1 MKDLLKSVGQDYL
14 LDSVSTLKGI
24 GPKSSKTLSQASIE
38 SVLDLLLLLPRKYK
52 RRDRWLKVDKRLLP
66 RTVTI
71 EVLIKNHIYPK
82 NRRSPLRISAETYG
96 SPLIILLFSFNKAQL
111 NNYYPPGENI
121 VISGDL
127 TLDGSKLTMIH
138 PDYSVKPD
146 EIYKIPEIEPIYPSV
161 YGLGNKFLQKTVGNI
176 INVINDLNPIP
187 EWYPK
192 KFIQAKNWPSFSKA
206 LSLIHMPKDNKD
218 LSCII
223 KARKR
228 LIFDEFYAHH
238 IKLDKF
244 RRSAKKKEG
253 FKVEGDKFLIKNL
266 INNLSFQ
273 LTKGQLNALYEILD
287 DVESEPKMNRLLQ
300 GDVGSGK
307 TIVALLVAMFV
318 VSGGYQVA
326 IMAPTEVLA
335 MQHAKSLKDVL
346 RAQEINKLNVTIL
359 TGSDNRSERE
369 KKLLLISC
377 GEAKIV
383 IGTHALFQRNVHFH
397 NLRLAVIDE
406 QHKFGVMQ
414 RFRLEKKGNVNS
426 IIMSATPIPR
436 SLALTVFSDRDLTTI
451 KEKPKN
457 RLSIETLAISVKKIR
472 KLLDKLAKQMSEG
485 QQVYWVCPLI
495 EENEKNHLSN
505 SNDRFLYLRN
515 EFSQFKVG
523 LVHGQMPSED
533 KESELKKFNERKIDI
548 LVSTTVIEVGI
559 DNPNATAIVIE
570 NANRFGLSQL
580 HQLRG
585 RVGRGDKK
593 SYCFLVY
600 DGNLSD
606 QAIQRL
612 KIMKDTQDGFE
623 IAEKDMALRGSG
635 DLLGTMQSGHKIF
648 KLSEVME
655 EPELFLEAYK
665 LAQDTKTA
673 LPKRS

>member
-1 MKDLLKSVGQDYL
+1 MKDLLKSVGQEYL
-14 LDSVSTLKGI
+14 LESVSSIKGI

-52 RRDRWLKVDKRLLP
+52 RRDRCFKVDKRLLP

-71 EVLIKNHIYPK
+71 EVLIKKHIYPK

-96 SPLIILLFSFNKAQL
+96 SPLIIILFSFNKAQL
-111 NNYYPPGENI
+111 NNYYPLGKNV

-127 TLDGSKLTMIH
+127 TLDGSTLTMIH

-146 EIYKIPEIEPIYPSV
+146 QIFKIPQIEPIYPSV
-161 YGLGNKFLQKTVGNI
+161 YGLGNKLLQKTVGN
-176 INVINDLNPIP
+176 VINDFDLIA

-192 KFIQAKNWPSFSKA
+192 KFIQEKNWPSFLEA

-218 LSCII
+218 LSFIM
-223 KARKR
+223 KARER

-238 IKLDKF
+238 LKLDKF
-244 RRSAKKKEG
+244 KRTVKKREG
-253 FKVEGDKFLIKNL
+253 FKVKGDKALIKNL
-266 INNLSFQ
+266 INSLSFQ
-273 LTKGQLNALYEILD
+273 LTNSQLNALYEILD
-287 DVESEPKMNRLLQ
+287 DIESESKMNRLLQ

-307 TIVALLVAMFV
+307 TIIVLLAAMFV
-318 VSGGYQVA
+318 VSGGHQVA

-335 MQHAKSLKDVL
+335 MQHMKSLKDLL
-346 RAQEINKLNVTIL
+346 RVQEIKKLNVTIL
-359 TGSDNRSERE
+359 TGSDRQNERTR
-369 KKLLLISC
+369 KLLLISC

-383 IGTHALFQRNVHFH
+383 IGTHALFQKNVHFH

-436 SLALTVFSDRDLTTI
+436 SLALTAFSDRDLTTI

-457 RLSIETLAISVKKIR
+457 RLSIETLTISVKKIR
-472 KLLDKLAKQMSEG
+472 KLLDKLAKLISEG
-485 QQVYWVCPLI
+485 QQAYWVCPLI
-495 EENEKNHLSN
+495 EDSENNHISN
-505 SNDRFLYLRN
+505 SKDRFLYLKN
-515 EFSQFKVG
+515 EFSPLKVG
-523 LVHGQMPSED
+523 LIHGQMPSEE
-533 KESELKKFNERKIDI
+533 KESELKKFNEGKINI

-600 DGNLSD
+600 GGNLSD

-612 KIMKDTQDGFE
+612 KIMRETQDGFE
-623 IAEKDMALRGSG
+623 IAEKDMTLRGSG

-648 KLSEVME
+648 KLAELTE

-665 LAQDTKTA
+665 QAQNTKNA
-673 LPKRS
+673 APKQN

>member
-1 MKDLLKSVGQDYL
+1 M
-14 LDSVSTLKGI
+14 
-24 GPKSSKTLSQASIE
+24 
-38 SVLDLLLLLPRKYK
+38 
-52 RRDRWLKVDKRLLP
+52 
-66 RTVTI
+66 
-71 EVLIKNHIYPK
+71 
-82 NRRSPLRISAETYG
+82 
-96 SPLIILLFSFNKAQL
+96 
-111 NNYYPPGENI
+111 
-121 VISGDL
+121 
-127 TLDGSKLTMIH
+127 
-138 PDYSVKPD
+138 
-146 EIYKIPEIEPIYPSV
+146 
-161 YGLGNKFLQKTVGNI
+161 YGLGNKFLQKTVS
-176 INVINDLNPIP
+176 NVINYFNSIA

-192 KFIQAKNWPSFSKA
+192 KFIQVKNWPSFSEA

-244 RRSAKKKEG
+244 RRTAKKKEG
-253 FKVEGDKFLIKNL
+253 FKVEGDKVLIKNL

-287 DVESEPKMNRLLQ
+287 DIESEPKMNRLLQ

-307 TIVALLVAMFV
+307 TIVVLLAAMFV
-318 VSGGYQVA
+318 VSGGHQVA

-495 EENEKNHLSN
+495 EENENNHLSN

-523 LVHGQMPSED
+523 LIHGQMPSED

-612 KIMKDTQDGFE
+612 KIMKETQDGFE

-648 KLSEVME
+648 KVSEVTE

-665 LAQDTKTA
+665 LAQDNKA
-673 LPKRS
+673 AVPKRY

>member
-1 MKDLLKSVGQDYL
+1 M
-14 LDSVSTLKGI
+14 
-24 GPKSSKTLSQASIE
+24 
-38 SVLDLLLLLPRKYK
+38 
-52 RRDRWLKVDKRLLP
+52 
-66 RTVTI
+66 
-71 EVLIKNHIYPK
+71 
-82 NRRSPLRISAETYG
+82 
-96 SPLIILLFSFNKAQL
+96 LFSFNAAQL

-146 EIYKIPEIEPIYPSV
+146 QIFKIPEIEPIYPSV

-176 INVINDLNPIP
+176 INHFNSIA
-187 EWYPK
+187 EWHPK
-192 KFIQAKNWPSFSKA
+192 NFIQLKNWPSFSEA

-244 RRSAKKKEG
+244 RRTAKKKEG
-253 FKVEGDKFLIKNL
+253 FKVEGDKVLIKNL

-287 DVESEPKMNRLLQ
+287 DIESEPKMNRLLQ

-307 TIVALLVAMFV
+307 TIVVLLAAMFV
-318 VSGGYQVA
+318 VSGGHQVA

-523 LVHGQMPSED
+523 LIHGQMPSED
-533 KESELKKFNERKIDI
+533 KESELKKFNERRIDI

-600 DGNLSD
+600 NGNLSD

-612 KIMKDTQDGFE
+612 KIMKETQDGFE

-648 KLSEVME
+648 KLSEVTE

-673 LPKRS
+673 VPKRY

>member
-1 MKDLLKSVGQDYL
+1 MKNLLKSVGQDHL
-14 LDSVSTLKGI
+14 LNKVSTLKGI
-24 GPKSSKTLSQASIE
+24 GPKSSKLLSKASIDC
-38 SVLDLLLLLPRKYK
+38 VLDLLLLLPRKYK
-52 RRDRWLKVDKRLLP
+52 RRDRWSEVDKNLLP

-71 EVLIKNHIYPK
+71 EVSIKTYIYPK
-82 NRRSPLRISAETYG
+82 NRRSPLRILAETGG
-96 SPLIILLFSFNKAQL
+96 SPLIIILFSFNKNQL
-111 NNYYPPGENI
+111 NNYYPIGKNV
-121 VISGDL
+121 VISGEL
-127 TLDGSKLTMIH
+127 SFEGNKLTMIH

-161 YGLGNKFLQKTVGNI
+161 YGLGNKFLQKTVGN
-176 INVINDLNPIP
+176 VINDFNSIA
-187 EWYPK
+187 EWFPK
-192 KFIQAKNWPSFSKA
+192 KFVQVKNWPSFLEA
-206 LSLIHMPKDNKD
+206 LKLIHMPKNKKD
-218 LSCII
+218 LSYII

-238 IKLDKF
+238 IKVDKF
-244 RRSAKKKEG
+244 RRTAKKKEG
-253 FKVEGDKFLIKNL
+253 FKVEGDKDLIKNL
-266 INNLSFQ
+266 INNLPFQ

-287 DVESEPKMNRLLQ
+287 DIVAEPKMNRLLQ

-307 TIVALLVAMFV
+307 TIVVLLAAMFV
-318 VSGGYQVA
+318 VSGGHQVA

-335 MQHAKSLKDVL
+335 MQHVKSLKDVL
-346 RAQEINKLNVTIL
+346 RSQEINKLNVTIL

-495 EENEKNHLSN
+495 EENENNHLSN

-523 LVHGQMPSED
+523 LIHGQMPIED

-612 KIMKDTQDGFE
+612 KIMKETQDGFE
-623 IAEKDMALRGSG
+623 IAEKDMILRGSG

-648 KLSEVME
+648 KLSEVTE

-665 LAQDTKTA
+665 LVQDTIA
-673 LPKRS
+673 AVPKQ

>member
-52 RRDRWLKVDKRLLP
+52 RRDRWFNVDKRLLP

-161 YGLGNKFLQKTVGNI
+161 YGLGNKFLQKAVGNI
-176 INVINDLNPIP
+176 TYVINDLNPIP

-192 KFIQAKNWPSFSKA
+192 KLIQAKNWPSFSKA

-244 RRSAKKKEG
+244 RHSAKKKEG

-287 DVESEPKMNRLLQ
+287 DIESEPKMNRLLQ

-318 VSGGYQVA
+318 VSAGYQVA

-523 LVHGQMPSED
+523 LIHGQMPSED

-570 NANRFGLSQL
+570 NANIFGLSQL

-593 SYCFLVY
+593 SYCFLLY

-673 LPKRS
+673 VPKRS

>member
-1 MKDLLKSVGQDYL
+1 MKDLLKSAGQDYL

-24 GPKSSKTLSQASIE
+24 GPKSCKALLKISIE

-52 RRDRWLKVDKRLLP
+52 QRDRWFKVDKRLLP
-66 RTVTI
+66 RAVTI
-71 EVLIKNHIYPK
+71 EVSIKKHIYPK
-82 NRRSPLRISAETYG
+82 SRRAPLRILAETYG
-96 SPLIILLFSFNKAQL
+96 CPLIIILFSFNKAQL
-111 NNYYPPGENI
+111 NNYYPTGKNV

-146 EIYKIPEIEPIYPSV
+146 QIFRIPQIEPIYPSV
-161 YGLGNKFLQKTVGNI
+161 FGLGNKFLQKTVA
-176 INVINDLNPIP
+176 NVINDLKLTA

-192 KFIQAKNWPSFSKA
+192 KFIQEKNWPSFLEA
-206 LSLIHMPKDNKD
+206 LSLIHMPKNNKD
-218 LSCII
+218 LSYII
-223 KARKR
+223 KARER

-238 IKLDKF
+238 LKLDKF
-244 RRSAKKKEG
+244 RRTAKKKVG
-253 FKVEGDKFLIKNL
+253 FKVQGDRALIKNL
-266 INNLSFQ
+266 INNLAFQ
-273 LTKGQLNALYEILD
+273 LTKSQLNALYEILD
-287 DVESEPKMNRLLQ
+287 DIESEPKMNRLLQ

-307 TIVALLVAMFV
+307 TIVVLLVAMFV
-318 VSGGYQVA
+318 VSAGYQVA

-335 MQHAKSLKDVL
+335 MQHVESLKDIL
-346 RAQEINKLNVTIL
+346 RVQEINKLNVTIL

-369 KKLLLISC
+369 RKLLLISG
-377 GEAKIV
+377 GEAKLV

-414 RFRLEKKGNVNS
+414 RFRLEKKGNVNT

-436 SLALTVFSDRDLTTI
+436 SLALTVFSDRNLTTI

-457 RLSIETLAISVKKIR
+457 RLSIETLTISGKKIR
-472 KLLDKLAKQMSEG
+472 KLLDKLVKQMSEG

-495 EENEKNHLSN
+495 EESENSHLSN
-505 SNDRFLYLRN
+505 SNDRFAYLRK

-523 LVHGQMPSED
+523 LIHGQMPSED
-533 KESELKKFNERKIDI
+533 KESELKKFYERKIDI

-570 NANRFGLSQL
+570 NSNRFGLSQL

-585 RVGRGDKK
+585 RVGRGNKK
-593 SYCFLVY
+593 SYCFLMY

-606 QAIQRL
+606 QAIHRL
-612 KIMKDTQDGFE
+612 KIMRETQDGFE
-623 IAEKDMALRGSG
+623 IAEKDMMLRGSG
-635 DLLGTMQSGHKIF
+635 DLLGTIQSGHNIF
-648 KLSEVME
+648 KLSEVTE

-665 LAQDTKTA
+665 LAQDTKPSV
-673 LPKRS
+673 PKQ

>member
-1 MKDLLKSVGQDYL
+1 MRDILKSVGQDYL
-14 LDSVSTLKGI
+14 LNSVSTLRGV
-24 GPKSSKTLSQASIE
+24 GPKSSKILSRASIE

-52 RRDRWLKVDKRLLP
+52 RRDRWFEVDKSLLP
-66 RTVTI
+66 RVVTI
-71 EVLIKNHIYPK
+71 EVSIKKHNYPK
-82 NRRSPLRISAETYG
+82 NRRSPLRILAETGG
-96 SPLIILLFSFNKAQL
+96 SPLVIILFSFNKAQL
-111 NNYYPPGENI
+111 DNYYPIGENV
-121 VISGDL
+121 VISGEL
-127 TLDGSKLTMIH
+127 IVDGSSLTMIH

-146 EIYKIPEIEPIYPSV
+146 QTFKIPQIEPIYPSV
-161 YGLGNKFLQKTVGNI
+161 LGLGNKFLQKIVG
-176 INVINDLNPIP
+176 NVINDFGLSA

-192 KFIQAKNWPSFSKA
+192 KFIQLKNWPSFLKA
-206 LSLIHMPKDNKD
+206 LSLIHMPRNNND
-218 LSCII
+218 LSCLI
-223 KARKR
+223 KARER
-228 LIFDEFYAHH
+228 LIFDEFYSHH
-238 IKLDKF
+238 LKMDKLRHAPK
-244 RRSAKKKEG
+244 RKVG
-253 FKVEGDKFLIKNL
+253 FKVQGNKALIKSL

-273 LTKGQLNALYEILD
+273 LTNSQLNALYEILD
-287 DVESEPKMNRLLQ
+287 DLESEAKMNRLLQ

-307 TIVALLVAMFV
+307 TIVVLLAAMFV
-318 VSGGYQVA
+318 VSIGHQVA

-335 MQHAKSLKDVL
+335 LQHLKSLK
-346 RAQEINKLNVTIL
+346 EILTVEELNKLNVTIL

-369 KKLLLISC
+369 SKLLLISA
-377 GEAKIV
+377 GMAKIV

-436 SLALTVFSDRDLTTI
+436 SLALTAFSDRDLTTI

-457 RLSIETLAISVKKIR
+457 RLSIETLTISGKKI
-472 KLLDKLAKQMSEG
+472 KQLLEKLAKQMVKG

-495 EENEKNHLSN
+495 EEGENTYLSN
-505 SNDRFLYLRN
+505 SNDRFAYLRE
-515 EFSQFKVG
+515 EFNQFKVG
-523 LVHGQMPSED
+523 LIHGQMSSED
-533 KESELKKFNERKIDI
+533 KEGELKKFYEREIDI

-585 RVGRGDKK
+585 RVGRGTIK
-593 SYCFLVY
+593 SYCFLMY

-612 KIMKDTQDGFE
+612 KIMRESQDGFE
-623 IAEKDMALRGSG
+623 IAEKDMSLRGSG

-648 KLSEVME
+648 KLSEITE
-655 EPELFLEAYK
+655 EPALFLEAYK
-665 LAQDTKTA
+665 LVRDNKTI
-673 LPKRS
+673 LPNSG

>member
-1 MKDLLKSVGQDYL
+1 MKDLLKSVGQEYL
-14 LDSVSTLKGI
+14 LESVSTLKGI
-24 GPKSSKTLSQASIE
+24 GPKSSKTLSQASIV

-52 RRDRWLKVDKRLLP
+52 RRDRWFKVDKRLLP

-71 EVLIKNHIYPK
+71 EVLIKKHIYPK
-82 NRRSPLRISAETYG
+82 NRRSPLRISAETDG
-96 SPLIILLFSFNKAQL
+96 SPLIIILFSFNKAQL
-111 NNYYPPGENI
+111 NTYYPLGKNV

-127 TLDGSKLTMIH
+127 TLDGSKLTMTH

-146 EIYKIPEIEPIYPSV
+146 QIFKIPQIEPIYPSV
-161 YGLGNKFLQKTVGNI
+161 YGLGNKFLQKTVGN
-176 INVINDLNPIP
+176 VINDFNSNA

-192 KFIQAKNWPSFSKA
+192 KFIQVKNWPSFSEA

-218 LSCII
+218 LSSII

-244 RRSAKKKEG
+244 RRTAKKKEG
-253 FKVEGDKFLIKNL
+253 FKVEGDKVLVKNL
-266 INNLSFQ
+266 IDNLSFQ

-287 DVESEPKMNRLLQ
+287 DIESEPKMNRLLQ

-307 TIVALLVAMFV
+307 TIVVLLAAMFV
-318 VSGGYQVA
+318 VSGGHQVA

-495 EENEKNHLSN
+495 EENENNHLSN

-523 LVHGQMPSED
+523 LIHGQMPSED

-612 KIMKDTQDGFE
+612 KIMKETQDGFE

-648 KLSEVME
+648 KLSEVTE

-673 LPKRS
+673 VPKRY

>member
-1 MKDLLKSVGQDYL
+1 M
-14 LDSVSTLKGI
+14 
-24 GPKSSKTLSQASIE
+24 
-38 SVLDLLLLLPRKYK
+38 
-52 RRDRWLKVDKRLLP
+52 
-66 RTVTI
+66 
-71 EVLIKNHIYPK
+71 
-82 NRRSPLRISAETYG
+82 
-96 SPLIILLFSFNKAQL
+96 

-161 YGLGNKFLQKTVGNI
+161 YGLGNKFLQKTVGN
-176 INVINDLNPIP
+176 VINDFNSIA

-192 KFIQAKNWPSFSKA
+192 KLIQVKNWPSFSEA

-244 RRSAKKKEG
+244 RRTAKKKEG
-253 FKVEGDKFLIKNL
+253 FKVEGDKVLIKNL

-287 DVESEPKMNRLLQ
+287 DIESEPKMNRLLQ

-307 TIVALLVAMFV
+307 TIVVLLAAMFV
-318 VSGGYQVA
+318 VSGGHQVA

-472 KLLDKLAKQMSEG
+472 KLLDKLVKQMSEG

-495 EENEKNHLSN
+495 EENENNHLSN

-523 LVHGQMPSED
+523 LIHGQMPSED

-612 KIMKDTQDGFE
+612 KIMKETQDGFE

-648 KLSEVME
+648 KLSEVTE

-665 LAQDTKTA
+665 LAQDTKSA
-673 LPKRS
+673 VPKRY

>member
-1 MKDLLKSVGQDYL
+1 MWIE
-14 LDSVSTLKGI
+14 KG
-24 GPKSSKTLSQASIE
+24 
-38 SVLDLLLLLPRKYK
+38 RK
-52 RRDRWLKVDKRLLP
+52 
-66 RTVTI
+66 
-71 EVLIKNHIYPK
+71 
-82 NRRSPLRISAETYG
+82 
-96 SPLIILLFSFNKAQL
+96 Q
-111 NNYYPPGENI
+111 
-121 VISGDL
+121 
-127 TLDGSKLTMIH
+127 
-138 PDYSVKPD
+138 
-146 EIYKIPEIEPIYPSV
+146 
-161 YGLGNKFLQKTVGNI
+161 
-176 INVINDLNPIP
+176 
-187 EWYPK
+187 
-192 KFIQAKNWPSFSKA
+192 
-206 LSLIHMPKDNKD
+206 
-218 LSCII
+218 
-223 KARKR
+223 
-228 LIFDEFYAHH
+228 
-238 IKLDKF
+238 
-244 RRSAKKKEG
+244 
-253 FKVEGDKFLIKNL
+253 
-266 INNLSFQ
+266 
-273 LTKGQLNALYEILD
+273 
-287 DVESEPKMNRLLQ
+287 
-300 GDVGSGK
+300 
-307 TIVALLVAMFV
+307 FV
-318 VSGGYQVA
+318 VSGGHQVA

-335 MQHAKSLKDVL
+335 MQHMKSLKDLL
-346 RAQEINKLNVTIL
+346 RVQEIKKLNITIL
-359 TGSDNRSERE
+359 TGSDNQSER
-369 KKLLLISC
+369 KRKLLSISS

-495 EENEKNHLSN
+495 EENENNHLSN

-523 LVHGQMPSED
+523 LIHGQMPSED

-612 KIMKDTQDGFE
+612 KIMRETQDGFD
-623 IAEKDMALRGSG
+623 IAEKDMTLRGSTVG
-635 DLLGTMQSGHKIF
+635 EILQWGENSLTNMLNEQIGGKTKKKGEDDEKIDFDDTAIVFPEPFGLSSDNLVPESDVIQDLNNDRSATVYYDQEVETRDSGFSKR
-648 KLSEVME
+648 KT
-655 EPELFLEAYK
+655 
-665 LAQDTKTA
+665 DTQ
-673 LPKRS
+673 

>member
-1 MKDLLKSVGQDYL
+1 MKDLLKSVGQEYL

-52 RRDRWLKVDKRLLP
+52 RRDRWFKVNKRLLP

-82 NRRSPLRISAETYG
+82 NKRSPLRISAETYG

-111 NNYYPPGENI
+111 SNYYPPGENI

-146 EIYKIPEIEPIYPSV
+146 EIYKIPQIEPIYPSV
-161 YGLGNKFLQKTVGNI
+161 YGLGNKFLQKTVGN
-176 INVINDLNPIP
+176 VINDFNSIA
-187 EWYPK
+187 EWCPK
-192 KFIQAKNWPSFSKA
+192 KFIKVKNWPSFSEA
-206 LSLIHMPKDNKD
+206 LRLIHMPKDNKD

-238 IKLDKF
+238 IKMDKF
-244 RRSAKKKEG
+244 SRAAKKKEG
-253 FKVEGDKFLIKNL
+253 FKVEGDKVLIKNL

-287 DVESEPKMNRLLQ
+287 DIESEPKMNRLLQ

-307 TIVALLVAMFV
+307 TIVVLLAAMFV
-318 VSGGYQVA
+318 VSGGHQVA

-426 IIMSATPIPR
+426 IVISATPIPR
-436 SLALTVFSDRDLTTI
+436 SLALTVFSDRDLTII

-495 EENEKNHLSN
+495 EENENNHLSN

-523 LVHGQMPSED
+523 LIHGQMPSED
-533 KESELKKFNERKIDI
+533 KESELRKFSERKIDI

-612 KIMKDTQDGFE
+612 KIMKETQDGFE

-648 KLSEVME
+648 KLSEVTE

-673 LPKRS
+673 VPKRY

>member
-1 MKDLLKSVGQDYL
+1 MKELLKRFGQNYL
-14 LDSVSTLKGI
+14 LNSVSTLRGI
-24 GPKSSKTLSQASIE
+24 GPKSSKILSQASIE
-38 SVLDLLLLLPRKYK
+38 CVLDLLLLLPRKYK
-52 RRDRWLKVDKRLLP
+52 KRDRWFEVDKSLLP
-66 RTVTI
+66 RVVTI
-71 EVLIKNHIYPK
+71 EVSIKKHIYPK
-82 NRRSPLRISAETYG
+82 NRRSPVRILAETYG
-96 SPLIILLFSFNKAQL
+96 SPLRIILFSFNKSQL
-111 NNYYPPGENI
+111 NNYYPLGKNV

-127 TLDGSKLTMIH
+127 TLDGSTLTMIH

-146 EIYKIPEIEPIYPSV
+146 QVFKIPQIEPIYPSV
-161 YGLGNKFLQKTVGNI
+161 FGLGNKLLRKTVGNL
-176 INVINDLNPIP
+176 INDFKVTA
-187 EWYPK
+187 EWYPE
-192 KFIQAKNWPSFSKA
+192 KFIKEKNWPSFLKA
-206 LSLIHMPKDNKD
+206 LSLVHMPRDNKD
-218 LSCII
+218 LSSII
-223 KARKR
+223 KARER
-228 LIFDEFYAHH
+228 LIFDEFYSHH
-238 IKLDKF
+238 LKLDKF
-244 RRSAKKKEG
+244 RRTTKKKVG
-253 FKVEGDKFLIKNL
+253 FKVQGDKALIKSL

-273 LTKGQLNALYEILD
+273 LTQSQINALYEILAD
-287 DVESEPKMNRLLQ
+287 IESDSKMNRLLQ

-307 TIVALLVAMFV
+307 TIVVLLAAMFV
-318 VSGGYQVA
+318 VSGGHQVA

-335 MQHAKSLKDVL
+335 MQHMKSLKEVL
-346 RAQEINKLNVTIL
+346 RVEMINKLNITIL

-369 KKLLLISC
+369 RKLLLIAN

-383 IGTHALFQRNVHFH
+383 IGTHALFQKNVHFH
-397 NLRLAVIDE
+397 SLRLAVIDE

-457 RLSIETLAISVKKIR
+457 RLGIETLTISGKKIR

-495 EENEKNHLSN
+495 EESENSHLSN
-505 SNDRFLYLRN
+505 SNDRFVHLRK
-515 EFSQFKVG
+515 EFSHFRVG
-523 LVHGQMPSED
+523 LIHGQMPIED

-585 RVGRGDKK
+585 RVGRGNKR
-593 SYCFLVY
+593 SYCFLMY

-612 KIMKDTQDGFE
+612 KIMRETQDGFE
-623 IAEKDMALRGSG
+623 IAEKDLTLRGSG

-648 KLSEVME
+648 KLAEVTD

-665 LAQDTKTA
+665 LAQDNKS
-673 LPKRS
+673 LVPKF

>member
-1 MKDLLKSVGQDYL
+1 
-14 LDSVSTLKGI
+14 
-24 GPKSSKTLSQASIE
+24 
-38 SVLDLLLLLPRKYK
+38 
-52 RRDRWLKVDKRLLP
+52 
-66 RTVTI
+66 
-71 EVLIKNHIYPK
+71 
-82 NRRSPLRISAETYG
+82 
-96 SPLIILLFSFNKAQL
+96 
-111 NNYYPPGENI
+111 
-121 VISGDL
+121 VISGEL
-127 TLDGSKLTMIH
+127 SFEGNKLTMIH

-146 EIYKIPEIEPIYPSV
+146 QIFKIPQIEPIYPPLF
-161 YGLGNKFLQKTVGNI
+161 GLANKFLQKTIG
-176 INVINDLNPIP
+176 NVINDLQLIAEWHPI
-187 EWYPK
+187 
-192 KFIQAKNWPSFSKA
+192 KFIQLKSWPGFLRA
-206 LSLIHMPKDNKD
+206 LSLIHIPRDSKD

-223 KARKR
+223 EARER

-238 IKLDKF
+238 LNLDKF
-244 RRSAKKKEG
+244 RRTAKKKEG
-253 FKVEGDKFLIKNL
+253 FKVEGDKVLIKNL

-287 DVESEPKMNRLLQ
+287 DIESEPKMNRLLQ

-307 TIVALLVAMFV
+307 TIVVLLAAMFV
-318 VSGGYQVA
+318 VSGGHQVA

-495 EENEKNHLSN
+495 EENENNHLSN

-523 LVHGQMPSED
+523 LIHGQMPSED

-612 KIMKDTQDGFE
+612 KIMKETQDGFE

-648 KLSEVME
+648 KLSEVTE

-673 LPKRS
+673 APKRY

>member
-1 MKDLLKSVGQDYL
+1 MKDLLKSVGQEYL

-52 RRDRWLKVDKRLLP
+52 RRDRWFKVDKRLLP

-127 TLDGSKLTMIH
+127 TLDGSKLTMVH

-146 EIYKIPEIEPIYPSV
+146 QIFKIPQIEPIYPSV
-161 YGLGNKFLQKTVGNI
+161 IGLGNKFLHKTVCNI
-176 INVINDLNPIP
+176 LSNFKSTK
-187 EWYPK
+187 EWYPE
-192 KFIQAKNWPSFSKA
+192 KFVQVKNWPSFLKA

-218 LSCII
+218 LSCIM
-223 KARKR
+223 KARER
-228 LIFDEFYAHH
+228 LVFDEFYAHH
-238 IKLDKF
+238 LKLDKF
-244 RRSAKKKEG
+244 KRTAKKREG
-253 FKVEGDKFLIKNL
+253 FKVQGDKALIKNL
-266 INNLSFQ
+266 INSLSFQ
-273 LTKGQLNALYEILD
+273 LTKSQLNALYEILD
-287 DVESEPKMNRLLQ
+287 DIESESKMNRLLQ

-307 TIVALLVAMFV
+307 TIVVLLAAMFV
-318 VSGGYQVA
+318 VSGGHQVA

-495 EENEKNHLSN
+495 EENENNHLSN

-523 LVHGQMPSED
+523 LIHGQMPSED

-612 KIMKDTQDGFE
+612 KIMKETQDGFE

-648 KLSEVME
+648 KLSEVTE
-655 EPELFLEAYK
+655 EPALFLEAFE

-673 LPKRS
+673 VPKRY

>member
-1 MKDLLKSVGQDYL
+1 
-14 LDSVSTLKGI
+14 
-24 GPKSSKTLSQASIE
+24 
-38 SVLDLLLLLPRKYK
+38 
-52 RRDRWLKVDKRLLP
+52 
-66 RTVTI
+66 
-71 EVLIKNHIYPK
+71 
-82 NRRSPLRISAETYG
+82 
-96 SPLIILLFSFNKAQL
+96 
-111 NNYYPPGENI
+111 
-121 VISGDL
+121 
-127 TLDGSKLTMIH
+127 
-138 PDYSVKPD
+138 
-146 EIYKIPEIEPIYPSV
+146 
-161 YGLGNKFLQKTVGNI
+161 
-176 INVINDLNPIP
+176 
-187 EWYPK
+187 
-192 KFIQAKNWPSFSKA
+192 
-206 LSLIHMPKDNKD
+206 
-218 LSCII
+218 
-223 KARKR
+223 
-228 LIFDEFYAHH
+228 
-238 IKLDKF
+238 
-244 RRSAKKKEG
+244 
-253 FKVEGDKFLIKNL
+253 
-266 INNLSFQ
+266 
-273 LTKGQLNALYEILD
+273 
-287 DVESEPKMNRLLQ
+287 MNRLLQ

-307 TIVALLVAMFV
+307 TIVVLLAAMFV
-318 VSGGYQVA
+318 VSGGHQVA

-335 MQHAKSLKDVL
+335 MQHAKSLKEVL

-457 RLSIETLAISVKKIR
+457 RLSIETLAISVKKIK

-495 EENEKNHLSN
+495 EENENNHLSN

-523 LVHGQMPSED
+523 LIHGQMPSED

-593 SYCFLVY
+593 SYCFLLY

-612 KIMKDTQDGFE
+612 KIMKETQDGFE

-648 KLSEVME
+648 KLSEVTE

-665 LAQDTKTA
+665 LAKDTKTA
-673 LPKRS
+673 VPKRY

>member
-1 MKDLLKSVGQDYL
+1 MKNLLKSVGQEYL

-52 RRDRWLKVDKRLLP
+52 RRDRWFKVEKRLLP

-82 NRRSPLRISAETYG
+82 NRRSPLRISAEIYG

-127 TLDGSKLTMIH
+127 TLDGGKLTMIH
-138 PDYSVKPD
+138 PEYSVKPD
-146 EIYKIPEIEPIYPSV
+146 EIYKIPVIEPIYPSV
-161 YGLGNKFLQKTVGNI
+161 YGLGNKFLQKTVGN
-176 INVINDLNPIP
+176 VINNFNPIA

-192 KFIQAKNWPSFSKA
+192 KFIQVKNWPGFSEA

-244 RRSAKKKEG
+244 RSTAKKKEG
-253 FKVEGDKFLIKNL
+253 FKVEGDKVLIKNL
-266 INNLSFQ
+266 INNLSFK
-273 LTKGQLNALYEILD
+273 LTKGQLKALYEILD
-287 DVESEPKMNRLLQ
+287 DIESEPKMNRLLQ

-307 TIVALLVAMFV
+307 TIVVLLAAMFV
-318 VSGGYQVA
+318 VSGGHQVA

-414 RFRLEKKGNVNS
+414 RFRLEKKGIVNS

-472 KLLDKLAKQMSEG
+472 KLLDKLVKQMSEG

-495 EENEKNHLSN
+495 EENENNHLSN
-505 SNDRFLYLRN
+505 SNDRFFYLRN

-523 LVHGQMPSED
+523 LIHGQMPSED

-593 SYCFLVY
+593 SYCFLLY

-612 KIMKDTQDGFE
+612 KIMKETQDGFE

-648 KLSEVME
+648 KLSEVTE

-673 LPKRS
+673 VPKRY